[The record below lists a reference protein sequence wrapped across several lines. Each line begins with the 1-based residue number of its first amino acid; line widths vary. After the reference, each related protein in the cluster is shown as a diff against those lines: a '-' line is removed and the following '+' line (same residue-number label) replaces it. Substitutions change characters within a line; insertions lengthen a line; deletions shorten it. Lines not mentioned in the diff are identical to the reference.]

1 MDGFGSKGWGI
12 GFWVAASL
20 MAIGVEGGNIGRV
33 IGIFSLMGGET
44 SSSNYLEIRRRGLSA
59 TFLAKGGE

>member
-1 MDGFGSKGWGI
+1 M
-12 GFWVAASL
+12 VASL

-44 SSSNYLEIRRRGLSA
+44 YSLNYLEIRRRGLSA